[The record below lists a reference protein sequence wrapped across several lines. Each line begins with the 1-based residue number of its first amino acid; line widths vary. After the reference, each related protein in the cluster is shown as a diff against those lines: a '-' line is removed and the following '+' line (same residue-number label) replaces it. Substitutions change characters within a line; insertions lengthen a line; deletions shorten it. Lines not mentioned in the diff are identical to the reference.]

1 MTWLK
6 LPRLEGIGLPALGI
20 RSMHKRL
27 LLGLAFGWLLGMAV
41 ILVSTWHSGQSLIRE
56 VANEHLE
63 YEARMIAGEID
74 QEVQLR
80 FEALQRLASQIGTF
94 ESRAYAELSR
104 ELSRND
110 ALLSL
115 FDGLV
120 MIDRDGK
127 VLADWPRI
135 DGREGLSVHGSD
147 FFQFQRH
154 VSRPYVSEPFRGR
167 ASDEPLIVFSVP
179 LLDEAGRFSGVVGG
193 VAKILNGSFFDK
205 LRRIRIGKQGF
216 AVIVTASSKILVHPD
231 QDLIM
236 QPVPTLHQNPWLD
249 LALSG
254 WQGTASAPLLT
265 GQQALQAYRQVWSAN
280 WVAGI
285 MLPQTQAFQPLQWFV
300 RNLWVVG
307 ALTGAVMLV
316 LLWWLLRLALLPMQ
330 RLERQIAAVGQGRRQ
345 RIELNTHTVEIRRV
359 AETFNQVLKKQR
371 QAESTLLDRQAF
383 LDAVLRSSPVGMFV
397 YGLEGGLRY
406 ANPALCRLTGYDF
419 KVLQQQGYTAYVHAD
434 DQHDVSDHWQYTLAT
449 GRDFQRQYRYIKA
462 SGETIWVESHVSLVR
477 LRSKRPLGY
486 VGTFKDITH
495 TREVEAL
502 QRWEAE
508 HDPLT
513 GLLNRRGFERRL
525 EEALIDRLKSG
536 TSSALILFDLDH
548 FKPIN
553 DEGGHA
559 LGDVMLK
566 HIAALIVSKVRRS
579 DFVSRYGGDE
589 FALLLPGCDLDHARK
604 MAEVLRQSVETIS
617 VEHEKKCYK
626 VTLSMG
632 VTVLREGDNQ
642 IDIPMQRADR
652 ASYQAKEQGRNAIVS
667 TEEP

>member
-6 LPRLEGIGLPALGI
+6 LPKLKGIGLPAFGI
-20 RSMHKRL
+20 GSMHKRL

-41 ILVSTWHSGQSLIRE
+41 ILISTWHSGQSLIRE

-63 YEARMIAGEID
+63 YEARMIAEEID

-80 FEALQRLASQIGTF
+80 FEALQRLAFQIGTF
-94 ESRAYAELSR
+94 KSRASTELSL
-104 ELSRND
+104 ELKRND

-120 MIDRDGK
+120 LIAKDGH

-135 DGREGLSVHGSD
+135 NGREGLSVSTSEY
-147 FFQFQRH
+147 FQFQRH
-154 VSRPYVSEPFRGR
+154 VSRPYVSEPFPGR

-179 LLDEAGRFSGVVGG
+179 LLDEAGEFSGVVGG

-216 AVIVTASSKILVHPD
+216 AVIMTASSKILVHPD

-236 QPVPTLHQNPWLD
+236 QSVPTSHQNPWLD

-254 WQGTASAPLLT
+254 WQGMASAPLLT

-280 WVAGI
+280 WIVGI
-285 MLPQTQAFQPLQWFV
+285 MLPQSQAFQPLQWFV
-300 RNLWVVG
+300 RNLWMVG
-307 ALTGAVMLV
+307 ALTGAVMFI
-316 LLWWLLRLALLPMQ
+316 LLWWLLRLALLPMH
-330 RLERQIAAVGQGRRQ
+330 RLERQIAGVGKGRRQ
-345 RIELNTHTVEIRRV
+345 RIELDTHAIEIRRV

-371 QAESTLLDRQAF
+371 QAESTMLDRQAF

-406 ANPALCRLTGYDF
+406 ANPALCQLTGYDF

-434 DQHDVSDHWQYTLAT
+434 DQHDVSDHWHYTLAT

-495 TREVEAL
+495 TREMEAL

-536 TSSALILFDLDH
+536 TPSALILFDLDH

-559 LGDVMLK
+559 LGDTMLK
-566 HIAALIVSKVRRS
+566 HIATLIIGKVRKS

-589 FALLLPGCDLDHARK
+589 FALLLPGCGLGHAMK
-604 MAEVLRQSVETIS
+604 MADILRQSVETIS
-617 VEHEKKCYK
+617 VEHENKCYK
-626 VTLSMG
+626 VTLSIG
-632 VTVLREGDNQ
+632 VTVLREGDSH

-652 ASYQAKEQGRNAIVS
+652 ASYQAKEQGRNATVS
-667 TEEP
+667 AEEP

>member
-1 MTWLK
+1 
-6 LPRLEGIGLPALGI
+6 
-20 RSMHKRL
+20 MHKRL
-27 LLGLAFGWLLGMAV
+27 LLMLAFGWLVVVAV
-41 ILVSTWHSGQSLIRE
+41 ILTSTWHSGQALIRE

-80 FEALQRLASQIGTF
+80 FDALQRLASQLGVPG
-94 ESRAYAELSR
+94 SRASMALSSELK
-104 ELSRND
+104 RND

-120 MIDRDGK
+120 VISSEGR
-127 VLADWPRI
+127 VLADWPKV
-135 DGREGLSVHGSD
+135 DGREGLSVLESEY
-147 FFQFQRH
+147 FQFQRH
-154 VSRPYVSEPFRGR
+154 VARPYVSEPFQGR
-167 ASDEPLIVFSVP
+167 ASKTPLILFSVP
-179 LLDEAGRFSGVVGG
+179 LLDDNGRFAGVISGVANV
-193 VAKILNGSFFDK
+193 LNGSFFDK
-205 LRRIRIGKQGF
+205 LRRIRIGKQGY
-216 AVIVTASSKILVHPD
+216 AAIMTASGKVLVHPD

-236 QPVPTLHQNPWLD
+236 QPVPVFHQNPWLD

-254 WQGTASAPLLT
+254 WQGLASAPLLT
-265 GQQALQAYRQVWSAN
+265 GQQALQAYRQIWSAN
-280 WVAGI
+280 WIVGI

-307 ALTGAVMLV
+307 TLTGAVTLV
-316 LLWWLLRLALLPMQ
+316 LLWWLLRLALIPLQ
-330 RLERQIAAVGQGRRQ
+330 RLERQIASVGQGRYE
-345 RIELNTHTVEIRRV
+345 RIKLDTHAIEIRRV
-359 AETFNQVLKKQR
+359 ADTFNQVLEKQR
-371 QAESTLLDRQAF
+371 RAESTMLDRQAF

-406 ANPALCRLTGYDF
+406 ANPALCRMTGYDF

-434 DQHDVSDHWQYTLAT
+434 DQQDVSDHWQHTLAT

-462 SGETIWVESHVSLVR
+462 SGETIWVESHISLVR
-477 LRSKRPLGY
+477 LRDKRPLGY

-495 TREVEAL
+495 TREMEAL

-525 EEALIDRLKSG
+525 EESLIDRLKKG
-536 TSSALILFDLDH
+536 TPSALILFDLDH

-559 LGDVMLK
+559 LGDAMLK
-566 HIAALIVSKVRRS
+566 HIAALIVSKVRKS
-579 DFVSRYGGDE
+579 DAVSRYGGDE

-604 MAEVLRQSVETIS
+604 MAETLRESVEALSI
-617 VEHEKKCYK
+617 EHDKKRYK
-626 VTLSMG
+626 VTLSIG
-632 VTVLREGDNQ
+632 VTVLREGDDQ
-642 IDIPMQRADR
+642 INIPMQRADQ
-652 ASYQAKEQGRNAIVS
+652 ASYQAKARGRNAIMAD
-667 TEEP
+667 ENM